1 MKFPKK
7 LYFIIPAIVIIVPI
21 VMNYIL
27 TREKVCDYDVAGSG
41 VDWISFYGS
50 FLGSVLSASIAYYV
64 LLKTIEAQK
73 SIDLKNQKIRE
84 YEQLKD
90 DLSERIS
97 QIEITD
103 IFRALLHP
111 NQFDIKDELDRL
123 STLLYS
129 YKAKINSSVLKYG
142 LDEGDEKCNDFFN
155 EYNSMLCDMCVA
167 ISKMMEILA
176 KHQYSKDDEALAKDL
191 LVMNKEMV
199 ELNKRPESVFRRAL
213 SYCLSKKNELELL

>member
-84 YEQLKD
+84 YEQLKNETVQ
-90 DLSERIS
+90 LYA
-97 QIEITD
+97 QT
-103 IFRALLHP
+103 
-111 NQFDIKDELDRL
+111 IKID
-123 STLLYS
+123 
-129 YKAKINSSVLKYG
+129 AKRCGRTVS
-142 LDEGDEKCNDFFN
+142 
-155 EYNSMLCDMCVA
+155 
-167 ISKMMEILA
+167 ILWD
-176 KHQYSKDDEALAKDL
+176 SW
-191 LVMNKEMV
+191 
-199 ELNKRPESVFRRAL
+199 
-213 SYCLSKKNELELL
+213 